1 MHQIFWKNPP
11 IMANKNRLLTGFSFL
26 VMLGFFEACQSEKV
40 DFETGKQ
47 KLLSLHQ
54 AQRDAHLQKNVEAF
68 VAQFDQNMLSVNHGK
83 ISTMSPAAARPRIQS
98 YFDQVSF
105 KKWAD
110 VSPPRIEFSDD
121 GSMAYMVVDKM
132 VILTYLDEKKQTVE
146 ESTHFAWVSICKKQP
161 DGEWKIVCNVS
172 TNEPEVKKNL
182 E

>member
-1 MHQIFWKNPP
+1 MDS
-11 IMANKNRLLTGFSFL
+11 KNRLLTQVLLLAVF
-26 VMLGFFEACQSEKV
+26 GFFGACQAGKV
-40 DFETGKQ
+40 DFKAEKEQ
-47 KLLSLHQ
+47 LLSLHQ
-54 AQRDAHLQKNVEAF
+54 TQQDAHLQKNVEAF
-68 VAQFDQNMLSVNHGK
+68 ISQFDSKMLSVNHGK

-110 VSPPRIEFSDD
+110 VNPPRIEFSND
-121 GSMAYMVVDKM
+121 GSMAYLVVDKM

-172 TNEPEVKKNL
+172 TNEPEVKKIL